1 LDAEAAPDFPLL
13 LDTTVY
19 IDRSRGKLPRP
30 ILARIRAA
38 QHRIYHCGLVCAE
51 LAISLGLLTPNHPRT
66 PTTSAPILAH
76 LDHMVS
82 HRGVS
87 PSAAAWTEAAVVAG
101 ILARTQGLAIDKGQF
116 SEAQRCCQRGR
127 RRELLLD
134 ALLYFTAIEH
144 DFLLVSGNVRDL
156 DILLQVRPSPNVLL
170 YRPAGWV
177 SAAAHS
183 S

>member
-1 LDAEAAPDFPLL
+1 LDAKAAPDLPLL

-19 IDRSRGKLPRP
+19 IDRSRGKLPRG
-30 ILARIRAA
+30 ILTRIAAA
-38 QHRIYHCGLVCAE
+38 QHRIYHCGVVCAE
-51 LAISLGLLTPNHPRT
+51 LAISLGLLTPDHPRT
-66 PTTSAPILAH
+66 RTTSAAILAH
-76 LDHMVS
+76 LDHMMG

-101 ILARTQGLAIDKGQF
+101 ILARTQGFATDKGQLN
-116 SEAQRCCQRGR
+116 EAQICCQRGR

-170 YRPAGWV
+170 YRPADWV
-177 SAAAHS
+177 SAAGHPS
-183 S
+183 

>member
-1 LDAEAAPDFPLL
+1 
-13 LDTTVY
+13 
-19 IDRSRGKLPRP
+19 
-30 ILARIRAA
+30 
-38 QHRIYHCGLVCAE
+38 
-51 LAISLGLLTPNHPRT
+51 
-66 PTTSAPILAH
+66 
-76 LDHMVS
+76 MVG
-82 HRGVS
+82 HHGVS
-87 PSAAAWTEAAVVAG
+87 PSAATWTEAAIVAG
-101 ILARTQGLAIDKGQF
+101 IPARTQGLATDKGQL
-116 SEAQRCCQRGR
+116 SEAQICCQRGR

-170 YRPAGWV
+170 YRPADWV